1 MLSGVGI
8 QFNQLFLAITMT
20 ESPPA
25 YETVVSQPQ
34 FGQPQ
39 FGQPQ
44 YSQSTNTPQL
54 YTTQQYPTTQNA
66 AQYGAQQPNLQNPQL
81 YFAPQFTTTV
91 SSQIDRYIEVQEE
104 VQEEVHGRYME
115 LTIAQKHCITFTFFL
130 VFVFGGMMVL
140 LVKELIDIIEDVRL
154 LAHNKSLWRDIP
166 KFELAHIR
174 I

>member
-8 QFNQLFLAITMT
+8 QFNQVFSAITMT

-44 YSQSTNTPQL
+44 YGQPTNTPQL

-66 AQYGAQQPNLQNPQL
+66 AQYGAQHATAQHATTQVHATPNLQNPQL

-130 VFVFGGMMVL
+130 VFVFGGV
-140 LVKELIDIIEDVRL
+140 VTYFFDDTSSERT
-154 LAHNKSLWRDIP
+154 H
-166 KFELAHIR
+166 
-174 I
+174 